1 MSSPRGTKPAAETP
15 REGSVEI
22 AGGKDGSFHH
32 LKTDGVVRSP
42 RKSRVL
48 VVAGAR
54 PNFIK
59 IAPLMACLRPEG
71 SEAAVETLLVH
82 TGQHYDEAMSDL
94 FFHQLGIPAPDVNL
108 EVGSGKQGQQT
119 GGIILRF
126 EPVVEDWKPDAVVVV
141 GDVNSTIACALVA
154 VKLGV
159 RVAHVEAG
167 LRSFDRTMPE
177 EINRL
182 LTDAIADELFVT
194 EPSGVTNLR
203 REGIAENRIHLV
215 GNVMIDSLRR
225 FLPVAQRSG
234 VLEKLKLSA
243 GAAERPQ
250 PFALLTLHRPSNV
263 DEAKKLRALLEVLA
277 EIARE
282 LPVLFP
288 VHPRTL
294 GNIESFGLKSLVRT
308 AWSPGDR
315 GVWMVPPLGYLEF
328 LHLMSKATMVLTD
341 SGGIQEETT
350 ALGVP
355 CLTLREN
362 TERPITVDQG
372 TNTLV
377 GTDPARILSAARGIL
392 AGRGKSGRVP
402 ALWDGKAAER
412 IVSILLERLVGD
424 QQSAEPG

>member
-1 MSSPRGTKPAAETP
+1 
-15 REGSVEI
+15 
-22 AGGKDGSFHH
+22 
-32 LKTDGVVRSP
+32 VRSP
-42 RKSRVL
+42 KKPRVL

-59 IAPLMACLRPEG
+59 VAPLMVCLRPDRG
-71 SEAAVETLLVH
+71 DAPAETLLVH
-82 TGQHYDEAMSDL
+82 TGQHYDEAMSHL
-94 FFHQLGIPAPDVNL
+94 FFNQLGIPAPDVNL

-119 GGIILRF
+119 GGIIVRF
-126 EPVVEDWKPDAVVVV
+126 EPVVEEWKPDAVVVV
-141 GDVNSTIACALVA
+141 GDVNSTIACAVVA

-159 RVAHVEAG
+159 PVAHIEAG

-182 LTDAIADELFVT
+182 LTDAIAEMLFVT
-194 EPSGVTNLR
+194 EPSGVANLR
-203 REGIAENRIHLV
+203 REGIAEDKIHLV

-225 FLPVAQRSG
+225 FLPVARGSG
-234 VLEKLKLSA
+234 VLEKLKLVA
-243 GAAERPQ
+243 GRATDKPR

-263 DEAKKLRALLEVLA
+263 DRKEKLHGLLEVVTG
-277 EIARE
+277 IASE

-288 VHPRTL
+288 VHPRTMA
-294 GNIESFGLKSLVRT
+294 NIESFGLQSLVRT
-308 AWSPGDR
+308 TWSPGDC
-315 GVWMVPPLGYLEF
+315 GVWMMPPLGYLEF
-328 LHLMSKATMVLTD
+328 LHLMSEATMVLTD

-362 TERPITVDQG
+362 TERPITVDEG

-377 GTDPARILSAARGIL
+377 GSDPARILGAAREIL
-392 AGRGKSGRVP
+392 AGRGKRGRVP

-412 IVSILLERLVGD
+412 IVKTLLANLHSDNR
-424 QQSAEPG
+424 SPCSH